1 MTNEELSKLID
12 EYGTK
17 KAEFEALKKNT
28 DSIKAGIE
36 ATGNNTFETELFKAT
51 RYITVS
57 ADVDENAW
65 LRVLKEHGYTAPIK
79 TKEYIDTDELE
90 KLIYDGQIPSDVL
103 LELDKYKTVKQSVG
117 LKLTRKKN

>member
-1 MTNEELSKLID
+1 MTDKELTELIN

-57 ADVDENAW
+57 TDVDENAW